1 MKRIFGNL
9 LIALPL
15 SLALV
20 GAGSGQQLAARV
32 PRSATSRPDVPFG
45 MGEQSVFDLK
55 FRSVKV
61 GSGRM
66 EITGIERIRGRAA
79 YHIVFTVTG
88 GIPGFRVDDW
98 YESWVDTASLASL
111 RHVQRVHEGGYHRE
125 TSYEIYPE
133 RKSYSENGGPEKPGV
148 SNPLDDG
155 SFVYFA
161 RTLSL
166 AAGERQA
173 FQRYFKPDMNPVVM
187 TAEQVESIDVPAG
200 KFEALAIRPSIK
212 AGGIFG
218 EGGEAEIWLSTDK
231 RRLLLELKTKL
242 SIGSLNLYLRSYR
255 PPQDAVVIGAR

>member
-1 MKRIFGNL
+1 MMRILSDL
-9 LIALPL
+9 LIMLPF
-15 SLALV
+15 SLALAGV
-20 GAGSGQQLAARV
+20 GAGQQLATRV
-32 PRSATSRPDVPFG
+32 PPSKASRPDVPFG
-45 MGEQSVFDLK
+45 VGEQSVYDLK

-66 EITGIERIRGRAA
+66 EIVAIEKIRGRGA
-79 YHIVFTVTG
+79 YHIVFEVTG
-88 GIPGFRVDDW
+88 GIPGFKVDDS

-125 TSYEIYPE
+125 TTYEIFPD

-161 RTLSL
+161 RTVQL
-166 AAGERQA
+166 AAGERQV

-187 TAEQVESIDVPAG
+187 TAEGVESIDVPAG

-212 AGGIFG
+212 AGGMFA

-231 RRLLLELKTKL
+231 RRLLVELTTKM

-255 PPQDAVVIGAR
+255 PPQEAVAAGAR